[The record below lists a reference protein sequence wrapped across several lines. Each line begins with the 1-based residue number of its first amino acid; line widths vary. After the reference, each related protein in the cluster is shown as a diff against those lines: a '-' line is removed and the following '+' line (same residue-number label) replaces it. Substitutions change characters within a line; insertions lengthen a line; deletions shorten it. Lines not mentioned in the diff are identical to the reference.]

1 MAVEMTERQMDF
13 VVSALA
19 ATVANEVVN
28 KYVPVILS
36 KLGLRPHELKS
47 DAEVNDLAER
57 VVNTVH
63 KIVSDV
69 WGWGAVADVRKVTNQ
84 LRGEKLNEFR
94 DLLSDTRNTTTSV
107 MIGAYARKMLA
118 DYLDEINRTVLPALV
133 ADALR
138 ERYGNNAKLTE
149 INTIAITY
157 PANQQ
162 QTVNLT
168 DVGTVRLRGVEIT
181 DVKLTVTKDLPV
193 DLGELLLG
201 NQRITDATLQQL
213 AQVLCNLTIHYRT
226 YEVAGGG
233 KEGAPLSYI
242 IDSYTTEVV
251 PNTQNLRDVVV
262 KAVSDI
268 CDNAIPRLWK
278 LTVGTK
284 ENNPTHLTA
293 IEERAIN
300 QWLAEIG
307 RQHGAMLGFL
317 ANPANRE
324 IRMWEQPTEKPVG
337 AVRTHGYS
345 IVLKKGA
352 LPTLTE
358 DTTVLQLMFTYNME
372 SNKLSVAVTI
382 GDNLQRYTYEAALP
396 ADLTQVGNTIQSV
409 LQQVTSA
416 VERFV
421 SELYWA
427 LMRYTQ
433 DDIETIVNTY
443 IKGKKFELTAIDDP
457 SEYIATK
464 FVIDEFNVQGA
475 SGGARQPTQG
485 FYNITLTIT
494 PEEPAHGAT
503 TPEIA
508 QLHAAGLLPE
518 KIEFNVAVT
527 SILNISQFSAVYQY
541 NIQSYTVVLSNG
553 ATITENVNLANLNYQ
568 YDFNDPET
576 IPAGLQTEDA
586 RRLVPLYCMLVGVFD
601 ALADE
606 IFYSEFL
613 VENWLRLLRKHQMLP
628 PEGVTPAGEAEG
640 EESTVEQPL
649 RFYKRLYSLLHRRR
663 S

>member
-28 KYVPVILS
+28 KFVPVILS
-36 KLGLRPHELKS
+36 KLGLKPRELES

-63 KIVSDV
+63 RIIADI
-69 WGWGAVADVRKVTNQ
+69 WGWSTVADVRKVTNQ
-84 LRGEKLNEFR
+84 LRDEKLNEFS
-94 DLLSDTRNTTTSV
+94 DLLSDMRNITTSTMV
-107 MIGAYARKMLA
+107 GAYARKMLA
-118 DYLDEINRTVLPALV
+118 DYLDEVNRTVLPAL
-133 ADALR
+133 AAEALR

-157 PANQQ
+157 PTNQQ

-181 DVKLTVTKDLPV
+181 DVQLTVTKDSPV

-233 KEGAPLSYI
+233 KESAPLSYI

-251 PNTQNLRDVVV
+251 PNIQNLRNAVV

-307 RQHGAMLGFL
+307 RQHGAILSFL
-317 ANPANRE
+317 ANPTNRE
-324 IRMWEQPTEKPVG
+324 IRMQEQPTERPVG
-337 AVRTHGYS
+337 AMRTHVYD

-358 DTTVLQLMFTYNME
+358 DTTILQLVFTYNME
-372 SNKLSVAVTI
+372 SNKISITITI

-396 ADLTQVGNTIQSV
+396 ADLTQVGNTIQSA
-409 LQQVTSA
+409 LQQATSA
-416 VERFV
+416 VETFA
-421 SELYWA
+421 SELYWS
-427 LMRYTQ
+427 LLRYSQ
-433 DDIETIVNTY
+433 EDIETVVSNY
-443 IKGKKFELTAIDDP
+443 IEGKGFEMIAVRNP
-457 SEYIATK
+457 SEYIATA
-464 FVIDEFNVQGA
+464 FVIANVDVQSA

-485 FYNITLTIT
+485 FYNITFTIT
-494 PEEPAHGAT
+494 PKEHTQDAM

-508 QLHAAGLLPE
+508 QLRAAGLLPE

-527 SILNISQFSAVYQY
+527 SILNISQFSATYQY
-541 NIQSYTVVLSNG
+541 AIKSYTVVLSNG
-553 ATITENVNLANLNYQ
+553 ATITEDVNRTHLNYL
-568 YDFNDPET
+568 YDFSDPEI
-576 IPAGLQTEDA
+576 IPARLQAEDA
-586 RRLVPLYCMLVGVFD
+586 RHLVPLYCMLAGVLD

-606 IFYSEFL
+606 ILYSEFL
-613 VENWLRLLRKHQMLP
+613 VRNWLQLLRKHQMLP
-628 PEGVTPAGEAEG
+628 PEGVTSAGEAEG

>member
-36 KLGLRPHELKS
+36 KLGLRPYELKS

-69 WGWGAVADVRKVTNQ
+69 WGWDAVADVRKVTNQ
-84 LRGEKLNEFR
+84 LRDEKLTEFR
-94 DLLSDTRNTTTSV
+94 DLLSDVRNITTSAMV
-107 MIGAYARKMLA
+107 GGYARKILA
-118 DYLDEINRTVLPALV
+118 DYLDEANRTVLPALV

-138 ERYGNNAKLTE
+138 ERYGNNAKLTNN
-149 INTIAITY
+149 NTIVITY
-157 PANQQ
+157 PANQL

-168 DVGTVRLRGVEIT
+168 DVGTVRLRGIEIT
-181 DVKLTVTKDLPV
+181 YVQLTVTKDLPI
-193 DLGELLLG
+193 DLGELLLS

-213 AQVLCNLTIHYRT
+213 AQVLCNLTIYYRT

-233 KEGAPLSYI
+233 KESAPLSYI
-242 IDSYTTEVV
+242 IDSYTTEIV
-251 PNTQNLRDVVV
+251 PNIQNLRDVVV
-262 KAVSDI
+262 KDVSDI

-278 LTVGTK
+278 FIVGTR
-284 ENNPTHLTA
+284 ENNPTHLNA

-300 QWLAEIG
+300 QWLAEIEK
-307 RQHGAMLGFL
+307 QHGAMLGFL
-317 ANPANRE
+317 TNPANRE

-345 IVLKKGA
+345 IVLKKSA

-358 DTTVLQLMFTYNME
+358 DTTILQLAFTYNME
-372 SNKLSVAVTI
+372 SNKLSVAVII
-382 GDNLQRYTYEAALP
+382 GDNLQQYTYEAMLP
-396 ADLTQVGNTIQSV
+396 ADLMQVGNTIQSV

-416 VERFV
+416 VETFV
-421 SELYWA
+421 SELYWT
-427 LMRYTQ
+427 LMQYTQ

-443 IKGKKFELTAIDDP
+443 LKGKKFELIDIDDP
-457 SEYIATK
+457 SEYIATS

-494 PEEPAHGAT
+494 PEEPAQGAM

-508 QLHAAGLLPE
+508 QLHAAGLLP
-518 KIEFNVAVT
+518 KKVEFNVTVD
-527 SILNISQFSAVYQY
+527 SITNMSLYSAAYKY
-541 NIQSYTVVLSNG
+541 IIQPYTVVLRNG
-553 ATITENVNLANLNYQ
+553 ATITKNVNFRTYYYQ
-568 YDFNDPET
+568 YDFNNPE
-576 IPAGLQTEDA
+576 IVPARLRTEDA

-601 ALADE
+601 ALADWL
-606 IFYSEFL
+606 FYSLFSIGY
-613 VENWLRLLRKHQMLP
+613 WRRLLREHQMLP
-628 PEGVTPAGEAEG
+628 PEGVTATGEAEG

-649 RFYKRLYSLLHRRR
+649 RFYKRLYSLLHRKR